1 MDEWLPLLVCPACT
15 SSLDHS
21 SAGLNCGTCK
31 RTYACRANQVYFL
44 DGPAPNEPATN
55 PDATAMVKGYRRP
68 NPLLRAT
75 RRWITSEY
83 FPGRA
88 WRQAKAETLQ
98 TGLALVIGSG
108 LTRYPRAVH
117 LDLDDYAGV
126 DVIAD
131 AHRLPFAEAS
141 LSGVL
146 CEVVLEHVAE
156 PQRVIAETWR
166 VLRPGGRCFFIVPF
180 LFPFHGQPNDYK
192 RWSREG
198 LRTDFAAFDQLEI
211 GIHGGP
217 CSAMVH
223 LLSEWLYVLTGLTFP
238 RAYVPI
244 KGLATTLLMPF
255 KFADFFVNRFPE
267 AHRLAATL
275 FVTGVKPRAECS
287 SD

>member
-1 MDEWLPLLVCPACT
+1 MNEWLPMLACPTCG
-15 SSLDHS
+15 
-21 SAGLNCGTCK
+21 SALRSDTKALQCETCH
-31 RTYACRANQVYFL
+31 RDYPQTEERVYFL
-44 DGPAPNEPATN
+44 GRSGPSAVEAN
-55 PDATAMVKGYRRP
+55 PDAASMIKGYRKP
-68 NPLLRAT
+68 NPLVRAA

-88 WRQAKAETLQ
+88 WREARKTTLAGE
-98 TGLALVIGSG
+98 GLCLVLGSG
-108 LTRYPRAVH
+108 VTRYPRAVH
-117 LDLDDYAGV
+117 LDLDDYPGV

-131 AHRLPFAEAS
+131 AHRLPFADAS
-141 LSGVL
+141 MTGVL
-146 CEVVLEHVAE
+146 SEVVLEHVAHPE
-156 PQRVIAETWR
+156 RVVAEAWR

-180 LFPFHGQPNDYK
+180 IFPFHGQPNDYK

-198 LRTDFAAFDQLEI
+198 LRADFAAFDQLEI

-223 LLSEWLYVLTGLTFP
+223 LLSEWCYVATGLRFP

-244 KGLATTLLMPF
+244 KGLSTALLMPL

-275 FVTGVKPRAECS
+275 YVTGVKPS
-287 SD
+287 VT